1 MVLLKRISFIKKI
14 SLFLFLFSFLSLTL
28 SLWLQNTIVGFKF
41 DYGISSE
48 KIKTSKF
55 YSANIVC
62 LKKDDAECQ
71 KNYLGLLSFPK
82 KLGDCYIYNFKRA
95 FIVDNNIFENQS
107 YLYEDLD
114 FVAAP
119 LKQEFVGKN
128 IELQITAIDKY
139 DGCIKNSKHY
149 IFYKIFPF
157 YYEFIY
163 ELKNSPKTSLG
174 ATEEINPFIYGE
186 ASISNIVKRFPI
198 NYVFKSFLFVS
209 VIFMYLYWV
218 NYKRLF
224 IEILNS
230 NNNKFIYFGVASAI
244 FLFFHVL
251 LLGVEFD
258 SKIMKLIRKLI
269 IAFFILSEIIAQF
282 YLSIVLFKNKEN
294 LNNFCN
300 TNIINIKLFFV
311 AIISFIS
318 LIVISILLIYD
329 LSSKVDYI
337 LEWNYFAGLLFYYL
351 LSFMMWKKTNLLDNP
366 ATT

>member
-28 SLWLQNTIVGFKF
+28 SLWLQNTIAGFEF

-48 KIKTSKF
+48 KVKVSKF

-71 KNYLGLLSFPK
+71 KNFLGLLSFPK
-82 KLGDCYIYNFKRA
+82 QLGDCYIYNYKRA
-95 FIVDNNIFENQS
+95 FIVDNNIFKDQR
-107 YLYEDLD
+107 YLYEKNKQPIKET
-114 FVAAP
+114 VP

-174 ATEEINPFIYGE
+174 ASEEINPFIYGE

-282 YLSIVLFKNKEN
+282 NLSLVLFKNKEK
-294 LNNFCN
+294 LNNFCH
-300 TNIINIKLFFV
+300 TYIINFKLLFV
-311 AIISFIS
+311 SIISLVS
-318 LIVISILLIYD
+318 LIVVTILLIFN

-351 LSFMMWKKTNLLDNP
+351 LSFMMWKKQIN
-366 ATT
+366 